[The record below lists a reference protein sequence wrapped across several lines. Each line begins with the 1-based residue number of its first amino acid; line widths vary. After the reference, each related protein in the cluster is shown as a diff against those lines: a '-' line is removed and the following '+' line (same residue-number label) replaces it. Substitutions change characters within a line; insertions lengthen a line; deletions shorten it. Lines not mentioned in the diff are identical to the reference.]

1 MAILVLGF
9 SFHLPKKLNKHLSPL
24 FCGLPLQQAARPA
37 LTPPWGSWGHG
48 GPSKVSS
55 TRHPGPAPEDSVF
68 LLTLTMGRQ
77 DTRAAVALAHTR
89 GTTEINMGRG
99 WHRPGPVP
107 SPSAAALLAQGM
119 SAGYGDGGFP
129 LELPETVMACD
140 SAGRGA
146 GSDLECLWWGAA
158 RGARA
163 RAGASTRPG
172 PLAAAP
178 PARHPLVGR
187 SPPGRKHGRH
197 GHRGGTGGHINL
209 PLAWHEGFGK
219 AQPPPGTS
227 WSEQGRERLGGK
239 GFPPLP
245 GKSRKQDRDM
255 SSRGVPRCPALTS
268 VA

>member
-1 MAILVLGF
+1 MRQGRGSQGRWALRALAVTPPQPQLHGGHGREERAAAIPCRGEDRLQPGTPVAAGDPRCHGHTGLGF
-9 SFHLPKKLNKHLSPL
+9 SFHLPRNLNQHLSPL
-24 FCGLPLQQAARPA
+24 FRGLPLQQAARPA
-37 LTPPWGSWGHG
+37 LTLPRGSWGHG
-48 GPSKVSS
+48 RPSKVSS

-68 LLTLTMGRQ
+68 LLTLTVGRQ

-89 GTTEINMGRG
+89 ATTEINMGRG
-99 WHRPGPVP
+99 WHRPGPSTGPEPVA

-129 LELPETVMACD
+129 LELPKTAMACD

-178 PARHPLVGR
+178 PARRPLVGQ
-187 SPPGRKHGRH
+187 SPPLW
-197 GHRGGTGGHINL
+197 HRGH
-209 PLAWHEGFGK
+209 
-219 AQPPPGTS
+219 
-227 WSEQGRERLGGK
+227 
-239 GFPPLP
+239 
-245 GKSRKQDRDM
+245 
-255 SSRGVPRCPALTS
+255 
-268 VA
+268 